1 MINQI
6 NELDLLSLTTK
17 ALFDNSEPIKII
29 QQLTHVFAQIF
40 YVTDFSIYT
49 LNKQTGEMRD
59 FIRNWVKFS
68 DDMRAKPPYSLL
80 TRAFKNTFIL
90 NNNVFTMD
98 ESITGLDLKNFLSE
112 TTNTMV
118 IPLYDR
124 SSLIGFINI
133 AFDNSEV
140 PQFTPEFIKAFR
152 ISTYQIASAVIN
164 YQLNEQMKIN
174 AEFYGS
180 LKNIAKIIETQY
192 DLAYVIPMIGEMIDR
207 FVSEHLIYIFI
218 KEEEK
223 FKLVWPSTFNDAMV
237 KYSLTKL
244 DKLNPQII
252 MNDGRVG
259 LFALFSDKKVIGA
272 VVAYSPVE
280 KLSKKTIDY
289 IKQLT
294 NQSST
299 TIQKAAVYAEI
310 LKYASFDALTNLNN
324 RRQFEMRL
332 GQEVAT
338 AKRKKTDLSCIMIDI
353 DHFKKVNDTYGH
365 AVGDFVLSQVAK
377 MITGA
382 IREYDIAS
390 RYGGEEFCIL
400 LPHTKMDEAAIV
412 AERLRKTVETTIL
425 DIQSVCEFECE
436 NFNVTISMGVNEYDQ
451 SYTTTEQIYKNAD
464 KALYR
469 AKKSGRNR
477 VVTYSPS
484 FETDGLDEEEDVGR

>member
-6 NELDLLSLTTK
+6 NELDLLSLITK

-59 FIRNWVKFS
+59 FIRNWIKFG
-68 DDMRAKPPYSLL
+68 DDMKNKPPYSLL
-80 TRAFKNTFIL
+80 PRAYKNTFIL
-90 NNNVFTMD
+90 NNNIFTMD
-98 ESITGLDLKNFLSE
+98 ATITGLDLKNFISNS
-112 TTNTMV
+112 NTMV
-118 IPLYDR
+118 VPLYDK

-133 AFDNSEV
+133 VFDDSEV
-140 PQFTPEFIKAFR
+140 PQFTPEFVKAFR
-152 ISTYQIASAVIN
+152 ILTYQIASAIIN
-164 YQLNEQMKIN
+164 YQLNEQMKIT
-174 AEFYGS
+174 AEFYGA

-192 DLAYVIPMIGEMIDR
+192 DLTFVIPMIGEMIDR

-218 KEEEK
+218 KENNN
-223 FKLVWPSTFNDAMV
+223 FKLVWPSSFNDAMV
-237 KYSLTKL
+237 RYSLTKL

-252 MNDGRVG
+252 MNEGKVG
-259 LFALFSDKKVIGA
+259 LFALFSDKKVMGA

-280 KLSKKTIDY
+280 KLSKKTTDY

-294 NQSST
+294 NQAST

-338 AKRKKTDLSCIMIDI
+338 ARRKKTDLSCIMIDI

-365 AVGDFVLSQVAK
+365 AVGDYVLSQVAK
-377 MITGA
+377 MITGT

-412 AERLRKTVETTIL
+412 AERLRKTVESTVL
-425 DIQSVCEFECE
+425 DIQSVCEFECD
-436 NFNVTISMGVNEYDQ
+436 NFNVTISMGVNEYEQD
-451 SYTTTEQIYKNAD
+451 YTTNEQIYKNAD

-484 FETDGLDEEEDVGR
+484 FETDGLDEEEDIGR

>member
-17 ALFDNSEPIKII
+17 ALFDNTEPIKII
-29 QQLTHVFAQIF
+29 QQLTHVFSQIF
-40 YVTDFSIYT
+40 YVTDFKIYT

-59 FIRNWVKFS
+59 FIRNWINFS
-68 DDMRAKPPYSLL
+68 EDMKKKPPYTLL
-80 TRAFKNTFIL
+80 PRAFKNTFIL

-98 ESITGLDLKNFLSE
+98 NAIIGLELRNFLSSE
-112 TTNTMV
+112 NKMV
-118 IPLYDR
+118 IPLYDK
-124 SSLIGFINI
+124 SSLIGFIDI
-133 AFDNSEV
+133 SFDDSEV
-140 PQFTPEFIKAFR
+140 PKFTPEFVKAFR
-152 ISTYQIASAVIN
+152 IAVYQIASAVIN

-174 AEFYGS
+174 AEFYSS

-207 FVSEHLIYIFI
+207 FVSEHLIYIFV
-218 KEEEK
+218 KEEEN
-223 FKLVWPSTFNDAMV
+223 FKLVWPSTFNDSMV
-237 KYSLTKL
+237 RYSLTKL

-252 MNDGRVG
+252 MNDGKVG

-289 IKQLT
+289 IRQLT

-353 DHFKKVNDTYGH
+353 DHFKNVNDTYGH
-365 AVGDFVLSQVAK
+365 AVGDYVLSQVAK
-377 MITGA
+377 MITGT

-400 LPHTKMDEAAIV
+400 LPHTKMQEAAIV

-425 DIQSVCEFECE
+425 DIKSVCEFECD

-469 AKKSGRNR
+469 AKRSGRNR
-477 VVTYSPS
+477 VVMYSPE